1 MFVSA
6 ADESFLVDVADGVL
20 RLSFNRPETGN
31 AVPASMVPSLIELF
45 VRAQADSAIRAIL
58 VRGEGRIFSAG
69 GDVAGFKRSLGQSA
83 DERRA
88 DFAERLPRLRALVE
102 AVIAF
107 DRPIVASIRG
117 AAAGAGLLYPL
128 AADVVLGDS
137 TAMFVFA
144 HQKIGLSIDGGLAA
158 LLPQVVGE
166 RMARML
172 TLTAA
177 AVNAQDALR
186 MGILHRI
193 VEAGDLEAEAAKVAR
208 RLANAPQVAIRQI
221 KTMLLAAPHR
231 TLGEILDAETAGIV
245 ACVGEQDFA
254 EGVSAFLEKRP
265 AIFPSTQ
272 Q

>member
-20 RLSFNRPETGN
+20 RLSFNRPEFGN
-31 AVPASMVPSLIELF
+31 AIPAAMVPALTDLF
-45 VRAQADSAIRAIL
+45 VQAQADPRIRTIL
-58 VRGEGRIFSAG
+58 VRGEGRMFSAG
-69 GDVAGFKRSLGQSA
+69 GDVAAFKRSLEQSS

-88 DFAERLPRLRALVE
+88 DFAERLPRLRKLVE

-128 AADVVLGDS
+128 AADVVVGDA

-144 HQKIGLSIDGGLAA
+144 HQKIGLSVDGGVTA

-172 TLTAA
+172 ALTAA
-177 AVNAQDALR
+177 VVNAQDALR
-186 MGILHRI
+186 LGILHRI
-193 VEAGDLEAEAAKVAR
+193 VEAQDLESEAMKVAR
-208 RLANAPQVAIRQI
+208 RLAKAPQVALRHT
-221 KTMLLAAPHR
+221 KAMLLAAPNR

-245 ACVGEQDFA
+245 ACVGEPDFA
-254 EGVSAFLEKRP
+254 EGVSAFLEKR
-265 AIFPSTQ
+265 AAVFPSTR
-272 Q
+272 